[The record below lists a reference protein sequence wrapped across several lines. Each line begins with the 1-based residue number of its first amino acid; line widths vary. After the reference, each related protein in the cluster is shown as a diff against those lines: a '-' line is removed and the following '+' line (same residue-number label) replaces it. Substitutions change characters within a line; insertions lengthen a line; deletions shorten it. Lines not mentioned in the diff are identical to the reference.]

1 MEVEYD
7 SHQSAKSL
15 LLSEAFV
22 FVECLAPF
30 KTQNNTYTVCNVLVY
45 PKFKCWMSKGIV
57 TVTVSSVQYVYI
69 CYR

>member
-30 KTQNNTYTVCNVLVY
+30 KTQNNTYTVCNVHVY
-45 PKFKCWMSKGIV
+45 PKFKC
-57 TVTVSSVQYVYI
+57 
-69 CYR
+69 

>member
-45 PKFKCWMSKGIV
+45 PNLNAECPR
-57 TVTVSSVQYVYI
+57 VSLL
-69 CYR
+69 